1 MRPIAAMSGAIAGL
15 LVMAGAASADSGPPL
30 QLPSKTNEV
39 IVRFTG
45 NASASMRAAAKDSVG
60 SSSARR
66 LLLPNTQLLRVK
78 PGTARAA
85 SRELEQLGSV
95 VWAEPN
101 LPVEGGAAASDDP
114 LFDQLWGLDNTGQTV
129 EGEAGVAGV
138 DVNALP
144 AWDVTR
150 GAGTVVAVVDSGVA
164 ADHPD
169 IAPAIWT
176 NSGEVPGNNTDDDGN
191 GFVDDVHGWDF
202 WDSDN
207 EPDDFH
213 SHGTHVAGTV
223 AARANNKTGIAGVAP
238 EAKVMPVRVL
248 NDSNAGRTADVAN
261 GIAYAAMNGA
271 DVINLSIGTPPEPD
285 FPMPQAE
292 RDALDVA
299 AAHDTL
305 VVVAAMNDGQNNDTG
320 HSPIWPCNFTHA
332 NLVCVAAIDSDGGMS
347 SFSNWGAQSVDIA
360 APGRSILSLN
370 PDWFRLDPPGVEGF
384 ESGIA
389 TRWYGAGG
397 WAGTTAFAA
406 TGSWSLTDS
415 FTGDYANNTTP
426 WAAMT
431 NGVDLTGQ
439 RGCRIN
445 YAIKGKV
452 LPGDYFVT
460 GMLDQNG
467 AGHVTLAESLDTHGE
482 FETFSDGISVVDGD
496 PDAHGV
502 FQLSTDAAGTAD
514 GVYVDDLRFIC
525 RASEYDADSYFY
537 NYGTSMA
544 TPHVSGVAALVRA
557 AVPGATAAQVAQA
570 IREGA
575 VKLDSLAGKT
585 VTGGR
590 ADAPGAIE
598 AARRLVK
605 PASGPDSADP
615 PGGPADPPAEQ
626 GDRTAPAAKVA
637 RATLRRRVLTVR
649 LTVPGET
656 GAVSGSVGVARLAGA
671 ATRFRAQ
678 PGRPVVVKVRLRRVA
693 RRAVLTIRATDAAGN
708 SGVTKQGVRLRA
720 P

>member
-1 MRPIAAMSGAIAGL
+1 MSGAIAGL
-15 LVMAGAASADSGPPL
+15 LVMAAAASADSGPPL
-30 QLPSKTNEV
+30 QIPNKTSEV
-39 IVRFTG
+39 IVRFRDQAG
-45 NASASMRAAAKDSVG
+45 ASVRAAARRTVET
-60 SSSARR
+60 SSTQR
-66 LLLPNTQLLRVK
+66 LLLPNTQVLRV
-78 PGTARAA
+78 PAGTARAA

-101 LPVEGGAAASDDP
+101 LPVKGGAAASDDP
-114 LFDQLWGLDNTGQTV
+114 YFDALWGLRNTGQVV
-129 EGEAGVAGV
+129 EGEAGVPGV

-150 GAGTVVAVVDSGVA
+150 GAGAVVAVVDSGVA

-176 NSGEVPGNNTDDDGN
+176 NAGEVPGNGVDDDGN
-191 GFVDDVHGWDF
+191 GFTDDVHGWDF

-207 EPDDFH
+207 QPDDYH
-213 SHGTHVAGTV
+213 SHGTHVAGTI

-238 EAKVMPVRVL
+238 EARVMPVRVL

-261 GIAYAAMNGA
+261 GIAYAARNGA

-285 FPMPQAE
+285 FPLPQAQ
-292 RDALDVA
+292 RDALDIA
-299 AAHDTL
+299 AAHDAL
-305 VVVAAMNDGQNNDTG
+305 VVVAAMNDSQDDDTG
-320 HSPIWPCNFTHA
+320 HSPIWPCNFAHA
-332 NLVCVAAIDSDGGMS
+332 NLVCVAAIDSDGGLS
-347 SFSNWGAQSVDIA
+347 SFSNWGAQSVDVA

-370 PDWFRLDPPGVEGF
+370 PDWFRLDPPGVEAF

-397 WAGTTAFAA
+397 WAGTTAFANN
-406 TGSWSLTDS
+406 GSWSLTDS
-415 FTGDYANNTTP
+415 PAGNYANDTTP

-445 YAIKGKV
+445 YAIRGKV

-460 GMLDQNG
+460 GMLDHDG
-467 AGHVTLAESLDTHGE
+467 TGHVTLAESVDTHGE
-482 FETFSDGISVVDGD
+482 FETFSDGISAVDGD
-496 PDAHGV
+496 PDVHGV
-502 FQLSTDAAGTAD
+502 FQLNTDASGTAD

-525 RASEYDADSYFY
+525 RASDYDADSYFF

-557 AVPGATAAQVAQA
+557 AVPGASAAQVAQA

-590 ADAPGAIE
+590 ADAPGAVE
-598 AARRLVK
+598 AARRLAHSA
-605 PASGPDSADP
+605 PPPDSQ
-615 PGGPADPPAEQ
+615 DPPAGS
-626 GDRTAPAAKVA
+626 GDRTAPAARVVSAK
-637 RATLRRRVLTVR
+637 LRRGVLIVR
-649 LTVPGET
+649 LSFPGET
-656 GAVSGSVGVARLAGA
+656 GPVSGSVRVARPASA
-671 ATRFRAQ
+671 AARFRAR
-678 PGRPVVVKVRLRRVA
+678 PGRPVVVKVRLRRPA
-693 RRAVLTIRATDAAGN
+693 RRAVLTIRATDGAGN
-708 SGVTKQGVRLRA
+708 SAVTKRGVKLRA